1 MYQTSVPD
9 IQPRTLPPAFWYRA
23 TIGSKDGRRSY
34 GAGGGSRGGAHT
46 LRQVWRGAIA
56 SLRAGVGWGGDPGGH
71 RTLRRRGRGD
81 TALHL
86 WYRRAGGGWA
96 DPLSP
101 GQLSRGPT
109 PL

>member
-1 MYQTSVPD
+1 MYQTSAPD
-9 IQPRTLPPAFWYRA
+9 IQPRTLPTAFWYRA

-34 GAGGGSRGGAHT
+34 GAGGGSRGGAYA

-56 SLRAGVGWGGDPGGH
+56 SLRAGVGRGGDPGGH
-71 RTLRRRGRGD
+71 RTLRRPGRGD

-86 WYRRAGGGWA
+86 RYRRAGGGWSN
-96 DPLSP
+96 PLPS

-109 PL
+109 L

>member
-1 MYQTSVPD
+1 MYQTSAPD

-23 TIGSKDGRRSY
+23 TIGSKGGRRSN
-34 GAGGGSRGGAHT
+34 GAGGGSRGGAHAV
-46 LRQVWRGAIA
+46 RQVWRGAIA
-56 SLRAGVGWGGDPGGH
+56 SLRAGGGGRGDPGGH
-71 RTLRRRGRGD
+71 RALRHRGRGD

-86 WYRRAGGGWA
+86 RYRRAGGGWS

-109 PL
+109 L